1 MSIIPLCHL
10 ILGDNFLDGGRKTCL
25 SAQSLCFSF
34 LKHVVFFFWGGQ
46 PSKKSRTGAR
56 AHMDSH
62 CISTLS
68 VVLHG
73 ERRWRIGPVPRLP
86 QGAGR
91 SPDGEVVFDDGVAY
105 QLGWKPM
112 FEFTVKEGE
121 LSLGLG

>member
-1 MSIIPLCHL
+1 MV
-10 ILGDNFLDGGRKTCL
+10 GGGEA
-25 SAQSLCFSF
+25 S
-34 LKHVVFFFWGGQ
+34 
-46 PSKKSRTGAR
+46 KSRTGAR

-121 LSLGLG
+121 IWAWGFLWIFVGDGWGWW